1 MTEVVTQKLIGE
13 MSDAEFRALVE
24 QFIERE
30 TQGTAEVPADVLFE
44 ALPDFF
50 AAAEIQRV
58 EVDGELRGDRLVL
71 SIPGEL
77 PTEVRE
83 VELHFPAMQV
93 VVSMIP
99 QRSLRPILAINRGGR
114 EELDRGPRHCAHQ
127 RIHRERTGAA

>member
-13 MSDAEFRALVE
+13 MNDAEFRALME
-24 QFIERE
+24 RFIERE

-50 AAAEIQRV
+50 AAAAIQRV
-58 EVDGELRGDRLVL
+58 EVGGELRGNRLIL

-77 PTEVRE
+77 PAQVRE
-83 VELHFPAMQV
+83 VELQFPAMQV

-99 QRSLRPILAINRGGR
+99 QP
-114 EELDRGPRHCAHQ
+114 
-127 RIHRERTGAA
+127 

>member
-30 TQGTAEVPADVLFE
+30 TQGTAEAPADVLFE

-50 AAAEIQRV
+50 AAVEIQRV
-58 EVDGELRGDRLVL
+58 EVDGELQGDRLVL

-83 VELHFPAMQV
+83 VELHFPAIQV

-99 QRSLRPILAINRGGR
+99 Q
-114 EELDRGPRHCAHQ
+114 
-127 RIHRERTGAA
+127 T

>member
-13 MSDAEFRALVE
+13 MSDTEFRALVE
-24 QFIERE
+24 QFIDRE
-30 TQGTAEVPADVLFE
+30 TQGTAEAPADVLFE

-77 PTEVRE
+77 PTGVRE
-83 VELHFPAMQV
+83 VELHFPAM
-93 VVSMIP
+93 
-99 QRSLRPILAINRGGR
+99 RWW
-114 EELDRGPRHCAHQ
+114 
-127 RIHRERTGAA
+127 

>member
-30 TQGTAEVPADVLFE
+30 TQGTAEVPADVFFE

-99 QRSLRPILAINRGGR
+99 Q
-114 EELDRGPRHCAHQ
+114 
-127 RIHRERTGAA
+127 T